1 MLNPITTGLPKSC
14 RCLRGFSESSY
25 ERRPKGCRLDGL
37 LPSPGEA
44 VFTATV
50 TSTSGA
56 PPDGE
61 TVTFKRGTTVLGT
74 GTLSGGSASFSD
86 SMLTVGTKSITAV
99 YAGDSNFARS
109 TSKAILQI
117 IRKTTS
123 TTSLTSSLNPSI
135 FGQSVTFTATVA
147 PQFSGTPTG
156 TVTFYDGT
164 TTLKAVGVSGEVAKF
179 TL

>member
-25 ERRPKGCRLDGL
+25 ERRAKGCRLDGS
-37 LPSPGEA
+37 LPSPCEA

-56 PPDGE
+56 DGE

-99 YAGDSNFARS
+99 HAGDSNFDE
-109 TSKAILQI
+109 KHL
-117 IRKTTS
+117 KGN
-123 TTSLTSSLNPSI
+123 LTDHW
-135 FGQSVTFTATVA
+135 QSHEHNFANLIA
-147 PQFSGTPTG
+147 
-156 TVTFYDGT
+156 
-164 TTLKAVGVSGEVAKF
+164 
-179 TL
+179 